1 MDTAE
6 LVRKCLCDV
15 LGDEDVTP
23 GNVDLD
29 RGLFDGY
36 GLTSL
41 NMVLLMTSLCDEAD
55 IPLTAFTD
63 KDIAGL
69 KTPRDIADALDRAAA
84 RWQQHVVG

>member
-15 LGDEDVTP
+15 LGDEDLAP
-23 GNVDLD
+23 DNVDLD
-29 RGLFDGY
+29 RKLFDGY

-41 NMVLLMTSLCDEAD
+41 NMVLLMTSLCEEAD
-55 IPLTAFTD
+55 IPLTAFTE

-69 KTPRDIADALDRAAA
+69 KTSRDIVDALDRAMA
-84 RWQQHVVG
+84 RRQQHVVG